1 MLQPFCET
9 NIIFVNLYFI
19 LYMHLYIIF
28 KVYSNT
34 FWSINI
40 LFFFCINIYLC
51 VIKFDLVVYC

>member
-28 KVYSNT
+28 KVYSIRGEKRCVSK
-34 FWSINI
+34 FGRSENI
-40 LFFFCINIYLC
+40 
-51 VIKFDLVVYC
+51 